1 MRGRAV
7 CLPDSEREAWAIP
20 FPPLRGYEPSLRLPG
35 HRVLALPSLS
45 FPLSQP
51 RDQPRGA
58 VVTRHHTCTLSSP
71 LGACRM
77 QISHQC
83 GKQVL
88 RGKSCSLNLDRK
100 NPHRAGRNIPS
111 LPCGEPLKQES
122 GEGAARA
129 GGLCGRWGQG
139 QERVMEAKALIYGP
153 RLCHPGATASGS
165 TPAGLAWIQRSYQA
179 LSTVGSLPIRTART
193 PLQGPSATKSCLLP
207 CSGRG
212 AGHIPPPPAKNDWDQ
227 TQAPRAQ
234 AVPSM
239 EAAAWLGSSSSS
251 LHGEEQSSARCPLT
265 AERHLTRPA
274 GCPALVWVPG
284 ANRAQPGPCS
294 VERGHGGHSGE
305 AARLCS
311 QSRDGRGQTPEEHG
325 RRWGHT
331 APSRT
336 PSPPP
341 QTSEPGQRVR
351 MSSSQPGPGLT
362 SCSIYYLL
370 SQDEMLQLE
379 RHVPVRTW
387 RHAAGKAGGP
397 LRDLPQLSRWTGGL
411 QQGSNSLQA
420 LGTPNLPGHS
430 GSPLFCPIQPST
442 CLGQAR
448 KPPASVI
455 SPSVAWGL
463 EGLPALPP
471 HPHSPPFARPADGCG
486 RPALSR

>member
-1 MRGRAV
+1 MGAGPRKGDGGKGPHLRA
-7 CLPDSEREAWAIP
+7 
-20 FPPLRGYEPSLRLPG
+20 
-35 HRVLALPSLS
+35 
-45 FPLSQP
+45 
-51 RDQPRGA
+51 
-58 VVTRHHTCTLSSP
+58 
-71 LGACRM
+71 
-77 QISHQC
+77 
-83 GKQVL
+83 
-88 RGKSCSLNLDRK
+88 
-100 NPHRAGRNIPS
+100 
-111 LPCGEPLKQES
+111 
-122 GEGAARA
+122 
-129 GGLCGRWGQG
+129 
-139 QERVMEAKALIYGP
+139 
-153 RLCHPGATASGS
+153 RLCHPGAIASGS
-165 TPAGLAWIQRSYQA
+165 TLAGLAWIQRSYQA

-265 AERHLTRPA
+265 PERHLTRPA

-294 VERGHGGHSGE
+294 VERGRGGHSGE

-325 RRWGHT
+325 RRMRCSN
-331 APSRT
+331 SRGT
-336 PSPPP
+336 FRSGRGDTQPERRVDR
-341 QTSEPGQRVR
+341 SETFR
-351 MSSSQPGPGLT
+351 SS
-362 SCSIYYLL
+362 
-370 SQDEMLQLE
+370 
-379 RHVPVRTW
+379 
-387 RHAAGKAGGP
+387 AGG
-397 LRDLPQLSRWTGGL
+397 RGGL